1 MMLLPNLGAFLTVVL
16 GFLGLLF
23 PKAVGRVLGID
34 LDRPLGTSEFRATYG
49 GFSAVQARRGV
60 EFVEAEVRKHSGERW
75 NDLDIAMLFT
85 GRLAPFRF

>member
-1 MMLLPNLGAFLTVVL
+1 MTLPLKYVITVEVEMVI
-16 GFLGLLF
+16 
-23 PKAVGRVLGID
+23 PEED
-34 LDRPLGTSEFRATYG
+34 TSEWQTAMTMISAGQAVLRSPLRPFWG
-49 GFSAVQARRGV
+49 GFCRASPTGV

>member
-1 MMLLPNLGAFLTVVL
+1 MTVPLKYVVTVEVEMVIPEEDTGEWQTAMTMISAGQAVL
-16 GFLGLLF
+16 RS
-23 PKAVGRVLGID
+23 PQ
-34 LDRPLGTSEFRATYG
+34 RPFWG
-49 GFSAVQARRGV
+49 GFCRASPTGV